1 MESESGMRILLVE
14 DNSGD
19 ARLVREALND
29 SMSGQ
34 VRLDWVARLD
44 EAVRDLREQA
54 AYDLILVDLSL
65 PDSQGLDT
73 FRSIRAQAGRAAIV
87 VLSGTD
93 DEAIAMTA
101 IECGAHNY
109 LVKGHIGGPLLARE
123 IRYAISRRKV
133 EEALRQAKELAEAA
147 SRTKDQFFANISHE
161 IRTPLNAVVGMVG
174 LALSTELTSEQRE
187 YLLTI
192 ESASTALLSII
203 DELLD
208 FAKMEQGKLSLDP
221 VAMNVDESLSA
232 ILDLLAPQAHSK
244 GLELLSRIRP
254 SVPDLIQCDPTR
266 FRQIVLNLV
275 GNAIKFTERGEVIVE
290 VDALPA
296 SNNEVTLAVT
306 VSDTGIGISPEKVG
320 DIFLPFV
327 QADGSTTRKY
337 GGTGLGLSVSARL
350 VELMGSRIE
359 VKSELNGGSS
369 FQFNLRLKT
378 VGGLRPRITLPGAD
392 LLRGLRVLLVDG
404 SGAQRRMLAELL
416 ADWQIEC
423 QTSASGKGALTALER
438 ARDLGSP
445 LPIVVAGSHLQ
456 DMDGLTLARQIHLNF
471 AENASVILMCTKVK
485 PRLTP
490 EELRLLSVW
499 ACLTKPIKSRELIAA
514 LLLAAGRPTG
524 PTDGSRSVR
533 QEPKSPDWRPLK
545 ILLAED
551 NPFNQRV
558 ALLTLEKRG
567 HEIHAVANGR
577 DAVAAIEARQFDVA
591 LMDVQMPDMDGFE
604 ATEAIRAKERSTGR
618 HLVII
623 AMTAQSHETI
633 ISSCLKAGMD
643 GYLPKPVQAEKLIH
657 DVEALT
663 FRTRES
669 SSSNP
674 LVEAKT
680 VGPLHM
686 DLDAAL
692 DRINGDRKMFGEMAG
707 IFLRESPRLLRFI
720 RDGIA
725 GGDLPQAGNAA
736 HNLKNWAAAFVAPD
750 LRAAAE
756 RIEEQL
762 DSGALERAQTC
773 FGPLEFNLDQLADE
787 LHRFGAASSTV

>member
-1 MESESGMRILLVE
+1 
-14 DNSGD
+14 
-19 ARLVREALND
+19 
-29 SMSGQ
+29 
-34 VRLDWVARLD
+34 
-44 EAVRDLREQA
+44 
-54 AYDLILVDLSL
+54 
-65 PDSQGLDT
+65 
-73 FRSIRAQAGRAAIV
+73 
-87 VLSGTD
+87 
-93 DEAIAMTA
+93 
-101 IECGAHNY
+101 
-109 LVKGHIGGPLLARE
+109 
-123 IRYAISRRKV
+123 
-133 EEALRQAKELAEAA
+133 
-147 SRTKDQFFANISHE
+147 
-161 IRTPLNAVVGMVG
+161 
-174 LALSTELTSEQRE
+174 
-187 YLLTI
+187 
-192 ESASTALLSII
+192 
-203 DELLD
+203 
-208 FAKMEQGKLSLDP
+208 
-221 VAMNVDESLSA
+221 
-232 ILDLLAPQAHSK
+232 
-244 GLELLSRIRP
+244 
-254 SVPDLIQCDPTR
+254 
-266 FRQIVLNLV
+266 
-275 GNAIKFTERGEVIVE
+275 
-290 VDALPA
+290 
-296 SNNEVTLAVT
+296 
-306 VSDTGIGISPEKVG
+306 
-320 DIFLPFV
+320 
-327 QADGSTTRKY
+327 
-337 GGTGLGLSVSARL
+337 
-350 VELMGSRIE
+350 
-359 VKSELNGGSS
+359 
-369 FQFNLRLKT
+369 
-378 VGGLRPRITLPGAD
+378 
-392 LLRGLRVLLVDG
+392 
-404 SGAQRRMLAELL
+404 
-416 ADWQIEC
+416 
-423 QTSASGKGALTALER
+423 
-438 ARDLGSP
+438 
-445 LPIVVAGSHLQ
+445 
-456 DMDGLTLARQIHLNF
+456 
-471 AENASVILMCTKVK
+471 MCTKVK